1 MASLIQSE
9 EAFTRFIEGFRDTKD
24 EVKYEQAISDMTV
37 KGQKSLI
44 IDFEDLYLF
53 DPDLARVT
61 MDAPGDHLPQFSI
74 AAFQKLR
81 IRDPAYADTIRS
93 LNVRFRALP
102 TETALR
108 RIGAEHIGRL
118 IMITGIIVRATSVQ
132 PFILKAA
139 FTCNQCGETI
149 LLDQTDQFLK
159 TPRECPSC
167 NSRRGFELNP
177 KESVFIDSQRIAI
190 QERPEELPAG
200 QLPRQISVDLRDDIV
215 DIARPG
221 DRVSLTG
228 ALNLIRKQSR
238 GGTLRVFDFAIEAN
252 NVDVS
257 GREMELLE
265 ISEEDE
271 EAIREIS
278 SDPWVHR
285 RLMQSI
291 APSIYGHETI
301 KEAILY
307 LLFNGV
313 SKDLPD
319 VRIRGDINV
328 LLVGDPGTGKSQM
341 LQFASTAAPRG
352 LLTTGRG
359 STAAGLT
366 AAVVRE
372 GGTGSFVLEAGAL
385 VLGDKGIVCIDEMD
399 KMREEDRGAIHPAM
413 EQQVVSIAKGG
424 IVATLN
430 ARTSIL
436 AAANP
441 TLGRYN
447 PYQTIAQNISL
458 PVTLLS
464 RFDLIFILKDS
475 PEAERDAK
483 MAEHIL
489 RLHLASRSP
498 VSAPL
503 DTELLRK
510 YISYARRTD
519 PRLTEDVLKTFQDFY
534 VKMRTATREGGDAFA
549 VSITARQLESLVRI
563 AEARARVHLREEV
576 TVEDAEAAI
585 ALMQRSLEQV
595 GIDVETGEF
604 DIDLLYTGR
613 PRSLQMQL
621 QAVLAVIGDMERTEG
636 MVSDDDLYETL
647 SSEHGI
653 GRTEAARL
661 VGVLM
666 REGTIYSPRPGYY
679 KRTA

>member
-1 MASLIQSE
+1 VASLIQSE
-9 EAFTRFIEGFRDTKD
+9 ESFTRFIEGFRDERG
-24 EVKYEQAISDMTV
+24 EVKYEQALSEMAV
-37 KGQKSLI
+37 KGQKSLT
-44 IDFEDLYLF
+44 IDFKDLYAF
-53 DPDLARVT
+53 DPDLART
-61 MDAPGDHLPQFSI
+61 TLEAPGDHLPQFSI
-74 AAFQKLR
+74 ATFQKLR
-81 IRDPAYADTIRS
+81 IRDPAYADTIRGV
-93 LNVRFRALP
+93 NVRFRALP
-102 TETALR
+102 AETALR

-118 IMITGIIVRATSVQ
+118 VMVTGIIVRATSVL

-139 FTCNQCGETI
+139 FTCGQCGETI

-167 NSRRGFELNP
+167 SSRRGFELNA

-200 QLPRQISVDLRDDIV
+200 QLPRQVNVELRDDVV
-215 DIARPG
+215 DVARPG
-221 DRVSLTG
+221 DRVSITG
-228 ALNLIRKQSR
+228 ALNLMRKQTR
-238 GGTLRVFDFAIEAN
+238 GGTLRVFDFALEAN

-265 ISEEDE
+265 ITEEDE
-271 EAIREIS
+271 EAILEIA

-285 RLMQSI
+285 RIMQSI
-291 APSIYGHETI
+291 APSIFGHEAI
-301 KEAILY
+301 KESILY
-307 LLFNGV
+307 LLFSGV
-313 SKDLPD
+313 SKELPD
-319 VRIRGDINV
+319 LRIRGDINV

-341 LQFASTAAPRG
+341 LGFASKVAPRG

-399 KMREEDRGAIHPAM
+399 KMRDEDRGAIHPAM

-464 RFDLIFILKDS
+464 RFDLIFVLRDIPEKEKDT
-475 PEAERDAK
+475 K

-489 RLHLASRSP
+489 RLHLAAGSLAT
-498 VSAPL
+498 APL

-510 YISYARRTD
+510 YISYSRRTD
-519 PRLTEDVLKTFQDFY
+519 PVLTEEVVQAFQSFY
-534 VKMRTATREGGDAFA
+534 VKMRTASLEGGEASA
-549 VSITARQLESLVRI
+549 VSITARQLESLVRL

-595 GIDVETGEF
+595 GIDVETGEI
-604 DIDLLYTGR
+604 DIDILYTGK
-613 PRSLQMQL
+613 PRSLQVQL
-621 QAVLAVIGDMERTEG
+621 QAVLGVIGERERIEG
-636 MVSDDDLYETL
+636 MVSDDDLYEAM
-647 SSEHGI
+647 SSDHGI
-653 GRTEAARL
+653 GRTEASRL
-661 VGVLM
+661 IGVLM
-666 REGTIYSPRPGYY
+666 RDGTIYSPRPGYY
-679 KRTA
+679 KRTV

>member
-24 EVKYEQAISDMTV
+24 EVKYEQSISDMAV

-44 IDFEDLYLF
+44 IDFEDLYSF
-53 DPDLARVT
+53 DSDLARVT
-61 MDAPGDHLPQFSI
+61 MDAPGDHLTQFSI

-167 NSRRGFELNP
+167 SSRRGFELNP

-200 QLPRQISVDLRDDIV
+200 QLPRQINVDLRDDIV

-221 DRVSLTG
+221 DRVNLTG
-228 ALNLIRKQSR
+228 VLNLIRKQSR
-238 GGTLRVFDFAIEAN
+238 GGTLRVFDFALEAN

-271 EAIREIS
+271 GVIQEIA

-291 APSIYGHETI
+291 APSIYGHETV

-489 RLHLASRSP
+489 RLHLASGSP

-510 YISYARRTD
+510 YISYARRKD

-534 VKMRTATREGGDAFA
+534 VKMRTATREGGDSFA

-604 DIDLLYTGR
+604 DIDILYTGR

-621 QAVLAVIGDMERTEG
+621 QAVLAVIGDMARIEG